1 MIIGKRPSLKKYD
14 SRTSVVFKGILKVLQ
29 CLKVLFPLP
38 ECFRDHL
45 RRIEIVGDDHVEA
58 GQGQLRS
65 VPDDRA
71 QSWLRTG
78 WGYLVFVQ

>member
-1 MIIGKRPSLKKYD
+1 M
-14 SRTSVVFKGILKVLQ
+14 
-29 CLKVLFPLP
+29 P

-45 RRIEIVGDDHVEA
+45 KQIKIVGDDHVEA

-78 WGYLVFVQ
+78 WGNLVFVQ

>member
-14 SRTSVVFKGILKVLQ
+14 SRTSVDFKGILKVHH

-78 WGYLVFVQ
+78 WGYLVFVK